1 MRILPPLSALRS
13 FEAVARLGSVTLAA
27 AELHVTHSAISQQIR
42 QLEELLGVALLLRE
56 GRGLRLSEDGR
67 LYALQV
73 RLGLTEL
80 SEATRL
86 VQARPRE
93 GELVIAVLP
102 SFGANWLLP
111 RLPRFHARFPAY
123 RLSLRASLDIQDLR
137 QGLVDVGVRMGQGD
151 WEGLQQKKLFEDEL
165 VMVAA
170 PAFNA
175 GRLPRTPAEV
185 VAAPTVRTAESWYS
199 WCEAAGVV
207 DPGRTDLWINDSNL
221 VLEAVR
227 LGHGVAL
234 ERRSIVQASL
244 DAGSLV
250 QLTDIVVPYPHPHW
264 LVWPQRESAQVK
276 RNDFIVW
283 IEDEVARYQQSL
295 RDATTTQ
302 AR

>member
-170 PAFNA
+170 PAFNG